1 MRWSSPEPAWIVAAV
16 FAVVL
21 LDRCYTRSVKTIALP
36 GTLRRLRHHMDHR
49 LDLRCHPHQHVCIPF
64 EVEGEGE
71 EEGELIA
78 EVVLE
83 MVGQVMVQTVTA
95 V

>member
-16 FAVVL
+16 LAVVL
-21 LDRCYTRSVKTIALP
+21 PDRCYTRSVKTIASS

-49 LDLRCHPHQHVCIPF
+49 LDLQCHSHQHVCSPF

-71 EEGELIA
+71 GEGELIV

-83 MVGQVMVQTVTA
+83 MVGQFMVQIVTA